1 MIITRLTTGA
11 IVASLIAVSALA
23 HGGATGIVKERM
35 DGMSAM
41 KESMKILTPM
51 MQGKVPYNEQTV
63 RREAE
68 KIGHHAGES
77 LTKLFPKGS
86 DDKPS
91 EAKPAIWRD
100 WDAFSE
106 LAEQLHAY
114 SEGLALAAGNGL
126 MMSGSALGAGM
137 MAGSETM
144 MGGSAM
150 MGNSMM
156 GSDTMMGAGMMPEG
170 TPGLEELSEMPA
182 DGVFMMLS
190 QACSACHTRFRSEK

>member
-1 MIITRLTTGA
+1 MTILKLTTGA
-11 IVASLIAVSALA
+11 VVASMIAAAALA

-51 MQGKVPYNEQTV
+51 MQGKVPYNKQTV

-68 KIGHHAGES
+68 KIGHHAGDAM
-77 LTKLFPKGS
+77 TKLFPKGS
-86 DDKPS
+86 EGKPS
-91 EAKPAIWRD
+91 EAKPDIWQD

-106 LAEQLHAY
+106 MAEQLHTY

-126 MMSGSALGAGM
+126 MMSGSGQGAGM
-137 MAGSETM
+137 MANSETMMGSSMMGSETM
-144 MGGSAM
+144 MGG
-150 MGNSMM
+150 
-156 GSDTMMGAGMMPEG
+156 GMMTG
-170 TPGLEELSEMPA
+170 GVPGREELSEMPA

-190 QACSACHTRFRSEK
+190 QACSACHTRFRSEKE